1 MHRLLLILTLM
12 LAAGTAS
19 AQARMSHCIAIADAT
34 PGIEYLHKAAF
45 TDPVPDYSVRLSYV
59 THSSYLIQTAG
70 GLSAVTDYNGFLG
83 SAPFIPDVVTMNH
96 AHTSHFTGAPDPAI
110 AHVLRGWSDTFGA
123 AADHYLEVKDTLI
136 RNVSTDIRS
145 VGGVEENG
153 NSIFIFEVEGL
164 CIGHLGHLHHEPN
177 DAQYAAIGRLDVVMV
192 PVDGGMTLDTASMV
206 RVVERLK
213 SSIVLP
219 MHWFSGASLQ
229 WFLDGVKDEF
239 DIDLR
244 RESELTISLRDLPE
258 RRTVIVLQPAWL
270 RAEAAD

>member
-1 MHRLLLILTLM
+1 MIRILLTLTLSLM
-12 LAAGTAS
+12 AGGAA

-34 PGIEYLHKAAF
+34 PGIQYLHKAAY
-45 TDPVPDYSVRLSYV
+45 TDPVPDYSVRLSYIA
-59 THSSYLIQTAG
+59 HSSYLIQTPG
-70 GLSAVTDYNGFLG
+70 GMSAVTDYAGFIG

-110 AHVLRGWSDTFGA
+110 PHVLRGWSETFGE
-123 AADHYLEVKDTLI
+123 AADHYIEVKDTLI

-145 VGGVEENG
+145 MGGVEENG

-177 DAQYAAIGRLDVVMV
+177 DEQYAAIGRLDVVMV

-229 WFLDGVKDEF
+229 WFLESVSEEF
-239 DIDLR
+239 DIDIR
-244 RESELTISLRDLPE
+244 RESELTVSLRDLPE
-258 RRTVIVLQPAWL
+258 RRKIIVLQPDWL
-270 RAEAAD
+270 RAERSE